1 MQRIVLIVCLQGHS
15 PKARDTARTPPTLQV
30 PAQTTTPPA
39 LSMRCLSSVR
49 LGLWSSD
56 RGKAAGNINKVAL
69 QHKWFCQFAMQKLIS
84 TCNTEACL
92 DLHGNAMQ
100 KLSQLAMQKLS
111 QPAMQ
116 KLISI
121 CVAKAY
127 TLDLNALK
135 CHHIMI
141 SVLPQCYVAE
151 NIQ

>member
-69 QHKWFCQFAMQKLIS
+69 QHKWLRQFAVQKLIS

-92 DLHGNAMQ
+92 DLQCNAIQ
-100 KLSQLAMQKLS
+100 KLSQL
-111 QPAMQ
+111 AMQ

-135 CHHIMI
+135 KECHHIMI
-141 SVLPQCYVAE
+141 SVLPQCYA
-151 NIQ
+151 